1 MNRLRLPWE
10 MGCLLL
16 CGTFAMSD
24 NLVLEPMRAIR
35 GDIAALAVDVRNFER
50 CLLGVELTGMFEQ
63 TAIASLRT
71 DTLEDWIERIERRSE
86 LTDYPP
92 A

>member
-1 MNRLRLPWE
+1 
-10 MGCLLL
+10 LLL
-16 CGTFAMSD
+16 CETFATSD

-35 GDIAALAVDVRNFER
+35 GDIAALAVDVRESER
-50 CLLGVELTGMFEQ
+50 CLLGVELAGTSEQ

-71 DTLEDWIERIERRSE
+71 DTLEDWIECIERRSE